1 MKALVIHGPGKYRFE
16 ADWPEPQSKADWAR
30 VRVQHAGICGSDIT
44 RFATTGSYHHPMI
57 LGHEFSGVVD
67 TPAKGSN
74 RFKAGQRVAVLPII
88 PCGTCSGCSTLGPF
102 HCNNYQFLGSR
113 NDGGFAEYCLV
124 PEQNLFPLP
133 DSLDPR
139 IGAFIEPIAVALHV
153 LRRSGFQPGESAIVF
168 GAGTIGIL
176 IALWLKIFGAT
187 RLAIGD
193 IRADKLEMARSMG
206 IDETF
211 DAHRLS
217 PDTEDEASNIS
228 GFDAAFEAAGSTAAL
243 LSAIGAVSHKG
254 TITVVG
260 REVKDVVVPI
270 DIFEKLMRKE
280 VNLHGCW
287 GYNMDEDQ
295 SFVYEMLKRGRFP
308 VTQLISHEINLE
320 GAPEMIEKMIRKEMH
335 YGKVMLEI

>member
-1 MKALVIHGPGKYRFE
+1 
-16 ADWPEPQSKADWAR
+16 
-30 VRVQHAGICGSDIT
+30 
-44 RFATTGSYHHPMI
+44 
-57 LGHEFSGVVD
+57 
-67 TPAKGSN
+67 
-74 RFKAGQRVAVLPII
+74 
-88 PCGTCSGCSTLGPF
+88 
-102 HCNNYQFLGSR
+102 
-113 NDGGFAEYCLV
+113 
-124 PEQNLFPLP
+124 
-133 DSLDPR
+133 
-139 IGAFIEPIAVALHV
+139 
-153 LRRSGFQPGESAIVF
+153 
-168 GAGTIGIL
+168 
-176 IALWLKIFGAT
+176 
-187 RLAIGD
+187 
-193 IRADKLEMARSMG
+193 MG